1 MVATKTKKLGQIL
14 VDAKKITDEQLELA
28 LREQRQTGEKLGA
41 IFQRLGICTEKDIA
55 RVLAGQAGVSYVSL
69 ADEWI
74 EREAV
79 DAVPAE
85 LAEKHRL
92 IPISLK
98 ENTLV
103 VAMSNPLDLDTID
116 ALGRLTGRYV
126 EVVHATETDVQE
138 ALLKYHGAPGDLDA
152 DLQEAIEAARRAADA
167 GTALGEADSPYVR
180 LVDLIIRK
188 AIEDGAT
195 DIHVEPEEKVVR
207 TRYRIDGRLVQ
218 GPFLATQLRSIVVT
232 RIKIMAGLNI
242 SNTRVPQD
250 GRIRYK
256 LGNRVL
262 DLRVSTFPTVYGET
276 VVARV
281 LDKQN
286 LVFGLEKLGMDKE
299 MLAKFREDISR
310 PHGIVL
316 VTGPT
321 GSGKTTTLYS
331 ALTYLNN
338 PDTKIITLED
348 PVEYELPVISQAQV
362 KPEQDF
368 TFASGLRAILRQD
381 PDILLVGEIRDGET
395 AGLAIRAALTGHL
408 VFSTLHTNAATG
420 AIPRLLDMGIEP
432 FLLSA
437 TLAGVLAQ
445 RLVRRVC
452 PVCRVRQEPT
462 DEQVRLLRLDEVE
475 GEPSFTV
482 GKGCPQCRDTGYS
495 GRLPVFEYLPVDQE
509 IRSLVSE
516 GRDTDAIAAN
526 AVARGMT
533 TLRDDAV
540 AKLCAGKTSLTEAVR
555 VVS

>member
-14 VDAKKITDEQLELA
+14 VEAKKITEEQLELA

-85 LAEKHRL
+85 FAEKHRL

-98 ENTLV
+98 ANTLV

-116 ALGRLTGRYV
+116 AVGRITGRYV
-126 EVVHATETDVQE
+126 EVVHATDSDVAE
-138 ALLKYHGAPGDLDA
+138 ALLKYHGAQSDLDGE
-152 DLQEAIEAARRAADA
+152 LQEAIEAARSAAEA
-167 GTALGEADSPYVR
+167 GAALGEADSPYVR

-218 GPFLATQLRSIVVT
+218 GPFLANELQSIVVT

-250 GRIRYK
+250 GRIMYR
-256 LGNRVL
+256 LGNRQL
-262 DLRVSTFPTVYGET
+262 DLRVSTFPTVHGET

-286 LVFGLEKLGMDKE
+286 LVFGLEKLGMNKT
-299 MLAKFREDISR
+299 MLAEFREDISR
-310 PHGIVL
+310 PHGIIL

-331 ALTYLNN
+331 ALTFLNN

-381 PDILLVGEIRDGET
+381 PDILLVGEIRDRET

-408 VFSTLHTNAATG
+408 VFSTLHTNTASG

-437 TLAGVLAQ
+437 TLVGVLAQ
-445 RLVRRVC
+445 RLVRKVC
-452 PVCRVRQEPT
+452 PVCRVAEEPT
-462 DEQVRLLRLDEVE
+462 AEQARLLSLDELE
-475 GEPSFTV
+475 GKPRYTL
-482 GKGCPQCRDTGYS
+482 GKGCPQCRDTGYA
-495 GRLPVFEYLPVDQE
+495 GRLPVFEYLRVGAD
-509 IRSLVSE
+509 IRRLISE
-516 GRDTDAIAAN
+516 GRDVDAIAER
-526 AVARGMT
+526 AVAAGMT
-533 TLRDDAV
+533 SLRDDAV
-540 AKLCAGKTSLTEAVR
+540 AKLCGGKTSLAEAVR